1 MTEHSFVCRLD
12 VAPVFSLT
20 QVEAVLEKLF
30 IFSNPLQGQRVPFGK
45 DGPHFGKQ
53 GPFLY

>member
-1 MTEHSFVCRLD
+1 MTEHFFVCRLD